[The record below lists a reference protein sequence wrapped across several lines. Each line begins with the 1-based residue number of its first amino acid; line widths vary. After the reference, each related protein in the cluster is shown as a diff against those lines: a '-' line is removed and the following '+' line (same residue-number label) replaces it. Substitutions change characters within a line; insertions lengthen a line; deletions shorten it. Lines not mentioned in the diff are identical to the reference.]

1 MGKVPAILD
10 GNLKLWE
17 SGAILLYL
25 AEKYQQKPTSLKES
39 ALITQWV
46 FFANATLSPALFKEQ
61 QRQKEMPRLLTA
73 LNQVLQN
80 KSFLLENKLSAADI
94 AVVSYLYYAK
104 IIVPVDYSDY
114 PAINTY
120 LNRMVT
126 RPAFKNTIGKR

>member
-1 MGKVPAILD
+1 
-10 GNLKLWE
+10 
-17 SGAILLYL
+17 
-25 AEKYQQKPTSLKES
+25 
-39 ALITQWV
+39 
-46 FFANATLSPALFKEQ
+46 
-61 QRQKEMPRLLTA
+61 MPRLLTA